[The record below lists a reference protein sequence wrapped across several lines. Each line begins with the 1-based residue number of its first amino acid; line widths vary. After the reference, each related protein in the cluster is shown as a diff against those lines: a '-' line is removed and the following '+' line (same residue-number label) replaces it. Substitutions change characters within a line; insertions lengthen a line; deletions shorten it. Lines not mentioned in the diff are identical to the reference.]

1 MLISKE
7 QHAEQDEQVVAAM
20 NAFRLQNNDPL
31 DAPWPTLL
39 LSTIVQKL
47 RRSSDGKR
55 LLSPTYAAADACDE
69 LLEQERGLSELL
81 QEAWSKKE
89 LLKSGVLV
97 SLLFP
102 FSLAVI
108 DFDCRGIA
116 GYVVNR

>member
-7 QHAEQDEQVVAAM
+7 RHAEQDEQVVAAM

-47 RRSSDGKR
+47 RRTSDGKR

-89 LLKSGVLV
+89 FAEIRCLSKPFV
-97 SLLFP
+97 SILP
-102 FSLAVI
+102 CSH
-108 DFDCRGIA
+108 
-116 GYVVNR
+116 